1 MKRLSV
7 LLLFASL
14 VFCGTADAGQPFTL
28 SGRIDGL
35 EPGDTLRFERILLP
49 EWDREFAFDV
59 VVETPGTF
67 RYEGTQP
74 HDQYYMMTY
83 HPMSGNDPVCDRSGK
98 DFIVT
103 AGDTV
108 VMEGTVGEIYYCSL
122 SGGIYDDPLL
132 SESLR
137 LDDSLGVIRGGYVKQ
152 ITEAYERKDT
162 VAGREYE
169 ARFNLFYQD
178 NPGEERLREAKR
190 IYSEANPQG
199 TLYILVT
206 RMSDVMY
213 DPVEKSKGRLASY
226 SEELR
231 SGYYGRLM
239 ADKIDEMERLAEG
252 RPAPDFTVVSTDGR
266 RLAKADYAGRYLLI
280 YHWGLCP
287 GSIFLDGQVKELYG
301 KYRGEGLEVL
311 GVTESIA
318 VIRKVYEGLPADQKT
333 PMAGTEDIRPV
344 LEGMLEHGWTEVEV
358 ETDCPENKALLESY
372 KCSGWPFFVLIGP
385 DGTIRARGFSEAFF
399 AARGILDKELGGG
412 SE

>member
-1 MKRLSV
+1 
-7 LLLFASL
+7 
-14 VFCGTADAGQPFTL
+14 
-28 SGRIDGL
+28 
-35 EPGDTLRFERILLP
+35 
-49 EWDREFAFDV
+49 
-59 VVETPGTF
+59 
-67 RYEGTQP
+67 
-74 HDQYYMMTY
+74 
-83 HPMSGNDPVCDRSGK
+83 MSGNDPVCDRSGK
-98 DFIVT
+98 DIIVT

-108 VMEGTVGEIYYCSL
+108 VMEGTVGEIYYCRL

-213 DPVEKSKGRLASY
+213 DPVEKSKERLASY

-252 RPAPDFTVVSTDGR
+252 RSAPDFTVVSTDGR
-266 RLAKADYAGRYLLI
+266 RFAKADYAGQYLLI

-333 PMAGTEDIRPV
+333 PMAGTDDIRPV
-344 LEGMLEHGWTEVEV
+344 LAGMLEHGWTEVEV

>member
-1 MKRLSV
+1 MKRLAV

-67 RYEGTQP
+67 RYDGIQP

-98 DFIVT
+98 DIIVT

-108 VMEGTVGEIYYCSL
+108 VMEGTVGEIYYCRL

-213 DPVEKSKGRLASY
+213 DPVEKSKERLASY

-239 ADKIDEMERLAEG
+239 ADKIDGMERLAEG

-266 RLAKADYAGRYLLI
+266 RLAKADYAGQYLLI

-344 LEGMLEHGWTEVEV
+344 LAGMLEHGWTEVEV
-358 ETDCPENKALLESY
+358 ETDCPENKALLE
-372 KCSGWPFFVLIGP
+372 
-385 DGTIRARGFSEAFF
+385 
-399 AARGILDKELGGG
+399 
-412 SE
+412 